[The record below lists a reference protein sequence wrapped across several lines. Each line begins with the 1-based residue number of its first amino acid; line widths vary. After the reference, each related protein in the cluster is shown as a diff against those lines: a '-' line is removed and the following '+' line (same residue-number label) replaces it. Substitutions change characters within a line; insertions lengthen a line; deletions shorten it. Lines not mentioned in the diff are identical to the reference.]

1 MDTLSCHSSTW
12 CFCSND
18 LIDMKGRCCLD
29 QSFCALRFVLTIRTI
44 TRLALRHISP
54 KYSDFVMMEF
64 KKKKKGK
71 LHHQLWQTI
80 FDYFFYIFT
89 FDFHILP
96 EYRRIGGRIFPSS
109 YFNNKNSDHP
119 ASMRSVLTHLLRI
132 ETVSKLLNCDRKSR
146 NYVHSNTYYCKP
158 ELISWQ

>member
-1 MDTLSCHSSTW
+1 MNKWKIPVGGVVFVMTDLFFHISH
-12 CFCSND
+12 ND
-18 LIDMKGRCCLD
+18 KI
-29 QSFCALRFVLTIRTI
+29 I
-44 TRLALRHISP
+44 TRIYCRLLGTVLLTGLKWLRNNLSTRC
-54 KYSDFVMMEF
+54 YDFTSTGQR
-64 KKKKKGK
+64 GK
-71 LHHQLWQTI
+71 WY
-80 FDYFFYIFT
+80 DYFFYIFT

-132 ETVSKLLNCDRKSR
+132 ETLSKLLNCRRKSR
-146 NYVHSNTYYCKP
+146 NYVHGNTYYCKP